1 MDSIREI
8 FSNRI
13 FRIPDYQRG
22 YSWEK
27 SHLDDFWQDIYNLQ
41 KDKVHYTGMIS
52 VEEVD
57 KSEYSKWKDDKW
69 VIEGRNDKPY
79 FIVDGQQRLT
89 TVIILLWV
97 IIDSLKDNEQ
107 LSFESKTSL
116 INKYIFTENESLGYK
131 SYIFGYHKDNPSYE
145 FLKREI
151 FEQQQIQINKDLEET
166 TYTNNLFTT
175 KDFFSKKIRSLSL
188 QEKNNLFDKVTK
200 QLRFDF
206 KVLDKELDIFIVFET
221 MNNRGKPLS
230 NLEKL
235 KNRLIY
241 LSTLLDEEASIKKE
255 LRNDINENWKIIY
268 KYLGLNKERKLD
280 DDSFLQNHW
289 IVFYRYER
297 REPEFYANDIFDRI
311 FTSQQIFKKEIGNKE
326 IKIYID
332 SIAKAVKQWFVM
344 FNPSHPHALEL
355 AESKELLYW
364 LKKQNIVGYKAFQPL
379 IMSALLVEGDI
390 TLKTELVK
398 NTEAYVFLI
407 FNVSARRSNTGTYHF
422 NAKANELYKGDL
434 TIREIIDD
442 LKFWIYGTD
451 EVSGYF
457 DRDNFF
463 NFLKDLFQRDATTG
477 YADWKYLKYLLYEFE
492 FSLNDLKAKENMF
505 FSYNALNVQNIMPF
519 NPVKMCWKEQISLYT
534 KREKKYLTGSLGNF
548 ILTKHKNSYS
558 DDLCFQEMSKILNIG
573 LLNELEASEYEQWN
587 YDAILER
594 GLKILSFVEKRWN
607 ISLGNESHKKE
618 LLFLDFKKPGDTNRI
633 FISLT

>member
-1 MDSIREI
+1 MDSIRDI
-8 FSNRI
+8 FSNRV

-27 SHLDDFWQDIYNLQ
+27 SHLDDFWQDIFNLQ

-57 KSEYSKWKDDKW
+57 KSEYAKWKDDKW

-89 TVIILLWV
+89 TVVVLLWV
-97 IIDSLKDNEQ
+97 IIDSLKEDEQ
-107 LSFESKTSL
+107 LSFVSKETL
-116 INKYIFTENESLGYK
+116 IDKYIFTENKSQNLK

-151 FEQQQIQINKDLEET
+151 FEQKDDLKVKDIEET
-166 TYTNNLFTT
+166 TYTNNLFAT
-175 KDFFSKKIRSLSL
+175 KDFFTKKIKSLSL
-188 QEKNNLFDKVTK
+188 QDKSNLFDKVTK
-200 QLRFDF
+200 QLKFDF
-206 KVLDKELDIFIVFET
+206 KILDKELDIFIVFET

-241 LSTLLDEEASIKKE
+241 LSTLIDEETSLKKE
-255 LRNDINENWKIIY
+255 LRNDINENWKTIY

-280 DDSFLQNHW
+280 DDAFLQNHW

-297 REPEFYANDIFDRI
+297 REPEYYANDIFDRI
-311 FTSQQIFKKEIGNKE
+311 FTSQQVFRREIGHKE

-332 SIAKAVKQWFVM
+332 SIAEAVKQWFVI

-355 AESKELLYW
+355 TQSKELLYW
-364 LKKQNIVGYKAFQPL
+364 LKKQNIVGFKAFQPL
-379 IMSALLVEGDI
+379 IMAALLSEDDNN
-390 TLKTELVK
+390 LKIELVK

-422 NAKANELYKGDL
+422 NAKANELYKKDL
-434 TIREIIDD
+434 TIKEIIND

-463 NFLKDLFQRDATTG
+463 NFLKDLFQRDATSG
-477 YADWKYLKYLLYEFE
+477 YADWKYLKYLLYEYE
-492 FSLNDLKAKENMF
+492 LSLYKSGLNENILF
-505 FSYNALNVQNIMPF
+505 PYNGLSIQNVMPF
-519 NPVKMCWKEQISLYT
+519 DPVKVCWKNSFSIYS
-534 KREKKYLTGSLGNF
+534 KREKKYLSGSLGNF
-548 ILTKHKNSYS
+548 ILVNHKSIDSTNTCF
-558 DDLCFQEMSKILNIG
+558 DDMKGVLSQG
-573 LLNELEASEYEQWN
+573 LLNEKEASDYEVWD
-587 YDAILER
+587 YDTVLDR
-594 GLKILSFVEKRWN
+594 GLKILSFIEERWN
-607 ISLGNESHKKE
+607 ISLGNEVHKKE
-618 LLFLDFKKPGDTNRI
+618 LLFLDFRLA
-633 FISLT
+633 SLPLKVVL

>member
-1 MDSIREI
+1 MDSIRDI
-8 FSNRI
+8 FSNRV

-27 SHLDDFWQDIYNLQ
+27 SHLDDFWQDIFNLQ

-57 KSEYSKWKDDKW
+57 KSEYGKWKDDKW

-89 TVIILLWV
+89 TVVVLLWV
-97 IIDSLKDNEQ
+97 IIDSLKENEQ
-107 LSFESKTSL
+107 LSFVSKETL
-116 INKYIFTENESLGYK
+116 IDKYIFTENKPQNLK
-131 SYIFGYHKDNPSYE
+131 SYVFGYHKDNPSYE

-151 FEQQQIQINKDLEET
+151 FEQKDDLKTKDIEET
-166 TYTNNLFTT
+166 TYTNNLFAT
-175 KDFFSKKIRSLSL
+175 KDFFTKKIKSLSL
-188 QEKNNLFDKVTK
+188 QEKSNLFDKVTK
-200 QLRFDF
+200 QLKFDF
-206 KVLDKELDIFIVFET
+206 KILDKELDIFIVFET

-241 LSTLLDEEASIKKE
+241 LSTLIDEETSLKKE
-255 LRNDINENWKIIY
+255 LRNDINENWKTIY

-280 DDSFLQNHW
+280 DDAFLQNHW

-297 REPEFYANDIFDRI
+297 REPEYYANDIFDRI
-311 FTSQQIFKKEIGNKE
+311 FTSQQVFRREIGHTE

-332 SIAKAVKQWFVM
+332 SIAAAVKQWFVI

-355 AESKELLYW
+355 TQSEELLYW
-364 LKKQNIVGYKAFQPL
+364 LKKQNIVGFKAFQPL
-379 IMSALLVEGDI
+379 IMAALLSEDNNN
-390 TLKTELVK
+390 LKIELVK

-422 NAKANELYKGDL
+422 NAKANELYKKDL
-434 TIREIIDD
+434 TIKEIIND

-463 NFLKDLFQRDATTG
+463 NFLKDLFQRDATSG
-477 YADWKYLKYLLYEFE
+477 YADWKYLKYLLYEYE
-492 FSLNDLKAKENMF
+492 LSLYK
-505 FSYNALNVQNIMPF
+505 SALNENILFPYNGLSVQNVMPF
-519 NPVKMCWKEQISLYT
+519 DPVKMCWKNNFSTYS
-534 KREKKYLTGSLGNF
+534 KREKKYLSGSLGNF
-548 ILTKHKNSYS
+548 ILVNHKSIDS
-558 DDLCFQEMSKILNIG
+558 TSTCFDDMKGVLSQG
-573 LLNELEASEYEQWN
+573 LLNEKEASY
-587 YDAILER
+587 YDVWDYDTILVR
-594 GLKILSFVEKRWN
+594 GLNILSFIEERWN
-607 ISLGNESHKKE
+607 ISLGNEGHKKE
-618 LLFLDFKKPGDTNRI
+618 LLFLDFRLP
-633 FISLT
+633 SLPVKATL

>member
-1 MDSIREI
+1 MDSIRDI

-27 SHLDDFWQDIYNLQ
+27 SHLDDFWQDIFNLQ

-57 KSEYSKWKDDKW
+57 KNEYGKWKDDKW

-89 TVIILLWV
+89 TVVVLLWV
-97 IIDSLKDNEQ
+97 IIDSLKEDEQ
-107 LSFESKTSL
+107 LSFVSKETL
-116 INKYIFTENESLGYK
+116 IDKYIFTENKGQNLK

-151 FEQQQIQINKDLEET
+151 FEQKGDLKIKDIEET
-166 TYTNNLFTT
+166 TYTNNLFAT
-175 KDFFSKKIRSLSL
+175 KDFFTKKIKSLSL
-188 QEKNNLFDKVTK
+188 QDKSNLFDKVTK
-200 QLRFDF
+200 QLKFDF
-206 KVLDKELDIFIVFET
+206 KILDKELDIFIVFET

-241 LSTLLDEEASIKKE
+241 LSTLIDEETSLKKE
-255 LRNDINENWKIIY
+255 LRNDINENWKTIY

-280 DDSFLQNHW
+280 DDAFLQNHW

-297 REPEFYANDIFDRI
+297 REAEYYANDIFDRI
-311 FTSQQIFKKEIGNKE
+311 FTSQQVFRKEIGHKE

-332 SIAKAVKQWFVM
+332 SIAEAVKQWFVI

-355 AESKELLYW
+355 TQSKELLYW
-364 LKKQNIVGYKAFQPL
+364 LKKQNIVGFKAFQPL
-379 IMSALLVEGDI
+379 IMATLLSEDDNN
-390 TLKTELVK
+390 LKIELVK

-407 FNVSARRSNTGTYHF
+407 FNISARRSNTGTYHF
-422 NAKANELYKGDL
+422 NAKANELYKKDL
-434 TIREIIDD
+434 TIKEIIDD

-463 NFLKDLFQRDATTG
+463 NFLKDLFQRDATSG
-477 YADWKYLKYLLYEFE
+477 YADWKYLKYLLYEYE
-492 FSLNDLKAKENMF
+492 LSLDKSGLNENTLF
-505 FSYNALNVQNIMPF
+505 PYNGLSVQNVMPF
-519 NPVKMCWKEQISLYT
+519 DPVKVCWKNNFSSYS
-534 KREKKYLTGSLGNF
+534 KREKKYLSGSLGNF
-548 ILTKHKNSYS
+548 ILVNHKSIDSTNTCF
-558 DDLCFQEMSKILNIG
+558 DDMRGVLSLG
-573 LLNELEASEYEQWN
+573 LLNEKEASDYEVWDYN
-587 YDAILER
+587 TVLDR
-594 GLKILSFVEKRWN
+594 GFKILSFIEERWN
-607 ISLGNESHKKE
+607 ISLGNEGHKKE
-618 LLFLDFKKPGDTNRI
+618 LLFLDFRLP
-633 FISLT
+633 SLPVKVVLL

>member
-1 MDSIREI
+1 MDSIRDI

-27 SHLDDFWQDIYNLQ
+27 SHLDDFWQDIFNLQ

-57 KSEYSKWKDDKW
+57 KSEFSKWKDDKW

-97 IIDSLKDNEQ
+97 IIDSLKDDEQ
-107 LSFESKTSL
+107 LSFVSKDTL
-116 INKYIFTENESLGYK
+116 IDKYIFTENKQQGLK

-151 FEQQQIQINKDLEET
+151 FEQKEDFKNKDLEET
-166 TYTNNLFTT
+166 TYTSNLFVT
-175 KDFFSKKIRSLSL
+175 KDFFTKKIKSLSL
-188 QEKNNLFDKVTK
+188 IDKSNLFDKVTK
-200 QLRFDF
+200 QLKFDF
-206 KVLDKELDIFIVFET
+206 KILDKELDIFIVFET

-241 LSTLLDEEASIKKE
+241 LSTLLEEETSLKRE
-255 LRNDINENWKIIY
+255 LRNDINEHWKTVY

-297 REPEFYANDIFDRI
+297 RESEFYANDIFDRI
-311 FTSQQIFKKEIGNKE
+311 FTSQQVFKKEIGYKE

-344 FNPSHPHALEL
+344 FNPSHSHAFEL
-355 AESKELLYW
+355 TQSNELLYW
-364 LKKQNIVGYKAFQPL
+364 LKKQNIVGFKAFQPL
-379 IMSALLVEGDI
+379 IMSALLIDDK
-390 TLKTELVK
+390 TDLKIELIK

-434 TIREIIDD
+434 SIIDIIED

-451 EVSGYF
+451 DVSGYF
-457 DRDNFF
+457 DRDNFY
-463 NFLKDLFQRDATTG
+463 NFLKDLFQRDATNG
-477 YADWKYLKYLLYEFE
+477 YADWNYLKYLLFEYEYY
-492 FSLNDLKAKENMF
+492 LNDFDISSDNLL
-505 FSYNALNVQNIMPF
+505 SYNGLNIQSIMPF
-519 NPVKMCWKEQISLYT
+519 DPIKVCWKNQIIQYT

-548 ILTKHKNSYS
+548 ILSKHKYIDSNNI
-558 DDLCFQEMSKILNIG
+558 CFDEMKNILKEG
-573 LLNELEASEYEQWN
+573 LLNEKEVCTFDNWN

-594 GLKILSFVEKRWN
+594 GLNIITFIEKRWN
-607 ISLGNESHKKE
+607 ISLGNETHKKE
-618 LLFLDFKKPGDTNRI
+618 LLFLNFRENISSMKFKNI
-633 FISLT
+633 N

>member
-1 MDSIREI
+1 MDSIRDI
-8 FSNRI
+8 FSNRV

-27 SHLDDFWQDIYNLQ
+27 SHLDDFWQDIFNLQ

-57 KSEYSKWKDDKW
+57 KSEYAKWKDDKW

-89 TVIILLWV
+89 TVVVLLWV
-97 IIDSLKDNEQ
+97 IIDSLKEDEQ
-107 LSFESKTSL
+107 LSFVSKETL
-116 INKYIFTENESLGYK
+116 IDKYIFTENKSQNLK

-151 FEQQQIQINKDLEET
+151 FEQKDDLKVKDVEET
-166 TYTNNLFTT
+166 TYTNNLFAT
-175 KDFFSKKIRSLSL
+175 KDFFTKKIKSLSL
-188 QEKNNLFDKVTK
+188 QDKSNLFDKVTK
-200 QLRFDF
+200 QLKFDF
-206 KVLDKELDIFIVFET
+206 KILDKELDIFIVFET

-241 LSTLLDEEASIKKE
+241 LSTLIDEETSLKKE
-255 LRNDINENWKIIY
+255 LRNDINENWKTIY

-280 DDSFLQNHW
+280 DDAFLQNHW

-297 REPEFYANDIFDRI
+297 REPEYYANDIFDRI
-311 FTSQQIFKKEIGNKE
+311 FTSQQVFRREIGHKE

-332 SIAKAVKQWFVM
+332 SIAEAVKQWFVI

-355 AESKELLYW
+355 TQSKELLYW
-364 LKKQNIVGYKAFQPL
+364 LKKQNIVGFKAFQPL
-379 IMSALLVEGDI
+379 IMAALLSEDDNN
-390 TLKTELVK
+390 LKIELVK

-422 NAKANELYKGDL
+422 NAKANELYKKDL
-434 TIREIIDD
+434 TIKEIIND
-442 LKFWIYGTD
+442 LKFWIYGTE

-463 NFLKDLFQRDATTG
+463 NFLKDLFQRDATSG
-477 YADWKYLKYLLYEFE
+477 YADWKYLKYLLYEYE
-492 FSLNDLKAKENMF
+492 LSLYKSGLNENILF
-505 FSYNALNVQNIMPF
+505 PYNGLSVQNVMPF
-519 NPVKMCWKEQISLYT
+519 DPVKVCWKNSFSTYS
-534 KREKKYLTGSLGNF
+534 KREKKYLSGSLGNF
-548 ILTKHKNSYS
+548 ILVNHKSIDS
-558 DDLCFQEMSKILNIG
+558 TSTCFDDMKGVLSQG
-573 LLNELEASEYEQWN
+573 LLNEKEACD
-587 YDAILER
+587 YDVWDYDTVLDR
-594 GLKILSFVEKRWN
+594 GFKILSFIEERWN
-607 ISLGNESHKKE
+607 ISLGNEVHKKE
-618 LLFLDFKKPGDTNRI
+618 LLFLDFRLLSSPVKVI
-633 FISLT
+633 L